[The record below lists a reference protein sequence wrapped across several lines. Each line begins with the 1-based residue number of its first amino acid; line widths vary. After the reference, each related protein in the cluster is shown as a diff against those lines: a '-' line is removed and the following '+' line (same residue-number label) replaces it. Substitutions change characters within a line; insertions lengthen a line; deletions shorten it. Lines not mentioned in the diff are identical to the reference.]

1 MISARDIAKF
11 FEEIEMRLAA
21 SLKRNLSRHKQEEK
35 DEGFEWSAW
44 QAEKLRSVDKF
55 RKENSDI
62 VGEYTEVIDKETREL
77 MQEQFREGEKLAEET
92 IKKAL
97 GADVSKKLS
106 TEPVPQF
113 FGVDS
118 NKVDSLIQDITTL
131 EKHVETAALRM
142 TDDVYRQ
149 TLHRTQLALSTGSM
163 TLEQAIDISVKDF
176 LEKGINCIVYKDGRR
191 VNIADYVRM
200 ALRTTET
207 RAKLQGMSKR
217 AQELG
222 YDTVLVSQYSMC
234 SDTCLPWQ
242 GRVYIDDVFVLW
254 NGEIEERNDV
264 ELWGKSH
271 YCGKWFPLLSTAVHK
286 GLFHPNCRHSI
297 TVWIEGVSVL
307 PAKLD
312 GAEIKKKSALE
323 QQQRRLENEVRKAKR
338 LVEGT
343 LDSDNVKENKRKL
356 REVQKKLKEFTDEH
370 PDILR
375 RDYNREK
382 IYTADTRKAVD
393 KSRESGIIKSEGV
406 TELEQAKKRD
416 HKIRINDIAI
426 SRVDYVKPSD
436 FTDEQAKSMQLK
448 HKELLKVAMDSNDSN
463 EVLMISDLNF
473 NSYVTILGE
482 EFKVSPG
489 KNPFAISFVSRAE
502 NYSLVYLHNHP
513 STNLFSIGDIDTF
526 VCEKAIKAMSV
537 VTNQGE
543 VYIMNKNAD
552 YSFSKAKALL
562 NSVHDSFADKDID
575 DEEFVIRFLKRSRE
589 GGIEYVK
596 AK

>member
-1 MISARDIAKF
+1 MISFSDIAKF
-11 FEEIEMRLAA
+11 FEEIEMRLVA

-44 QAEKLRSVDKF
+44 QAEKLRSVDRF
-55 RKENSDI
+55 RKENADI
-62 VGEYTEVIDKETREL
+62 VGEYTEVIDKDTREL

-92 IKKAL
+92 IEKTL
-97 GADVSKKLS
+97 GTDAPKKLS

-131 EKHVETAALRM
+131 EKNVETAALRM

-176 LEKGINCIVYKDGRR
+176 LDKGINCIVYKDGRR

-217 AQELG
+217 ARELG

-242 GRVYIDDVFVLW
+242 GRVYIEDMFVLW
-254 NGEIEERNDV
+254 DGEVEERDNG

-312 GAEIKKKSALE
+312 GAEVKKKSALE

-338 LVEGT
+338 LVEGA
-343 LDSDNVKENKRKL
+343 LDPDNVRENKRKL
-356 REVQKKLKEFTDEH
+356 RDAQKKLKEFIDEH
-370 PDILR
+370 PDTLR
-375 RDYNREK
+375 RDYKREK
-382 IYTADTRKAVD
+382 IYTADEPKRPKVENITLKSYGNAEKTVD
-393 KSRESGIIKSEGV
+393 KSGGNDIIKKNTLETAEKEVHNVGIIDVDKYKNV
-406 TELEQAKKRD
+406 TDKK
-416 HKIRINDIAI
+416 IL
-426 SRVDYVKPSD
+426 
-436 FTDEQAKSMQLK
+436 TDEVIITDNRIEHIIERRGQQFYDEFHDYFAEIIKDPDYIFK
-448 HKELLKVAMDSNDSN
+448 DEKVDTA
-463 EVLMISDLNF
+463 V
-473 NSYVTILGE
+473 
-482 EFKVSPG
+482 VS
-489 KNPFAISFVSRAE
+489 K
-502 NYSLVYLHNHP
+502 
-513 STNLFSIGDIDTF
+513 TF
-526 VCEKAIKAMSV
+526 VHKGKTVNIVLRLVVEGDDPNYKNSIITAIGENEKRFAQRLRNN
-537 VTNQGE
+537 TP
-543 VYIMNKNAD
+543 VYRK
-552 YSFSKAKALL
+552 L
-562 NSVHDSFADKDID
+562 DKT
-575 DEEFVIRFLKRSRE
+575 E
-589 GGIEYVK
+589 
-596 AK
+596 